1 MREVVCSDEL
11 EGCVLEPP
19 KPNKLPNPKDNEE
32 LEKPIRF
39 NYPLVG
45 SGAIG
50 NSVNGIPASY
60 AANNL
65 LPLKG
70 FKSGSSSVSR
80 RKSSTPKK
88 KVVGKGAKRRKIQTS
103 QSPDTHPLTPPPK
116 PKRRSKPKSKS
127 SKPKKSKAK
136 KPTPKKK
143 TKAKGSKKKNKKKP
157 SAKRR

>member
-11 EGCVLEPP
+11 EGCTLEPP
-19 KPNKLPNPKDNEE
+19 KLNKLPNPKDSEE
-32 LEKPIRF
+32 LDKPIKF

-50 NSVNGIPASY
+50 NSGIPASY
-60 AANNL
+60 SANNL

-70 FKSGSSSVSR
+70 FKSGSSSTSK

-88 KVVGKGAKRRKIQTS
+88 KVVGKGGKRRKIQTS
-103 QSPDTHPLTPPPK
+103 PSPDIHPITSPPK

-127 SKPKKSKAK
+127 TKSKKKSKAK
-136 KPTPKKK
+136 KSTPKKK
-143 TKAKGSKKKNKKKP
+143 SKAKASTKKKKP
-157 SAKRR
+157 SAKRK